1 MVVSLVLCTAAL
13 AVVGTIAGAP
23 ASASVE
29 KPGADDAAQI
39 QTFRLPNSHGAPLVP
54 NADNYAT
61 RASTPGPLLVF
72 LPATGA
78 VPAQYREFLDTAA
91 SSGYHVLG
99 LDYRNL
105 GRSVTET
112 CKADATCYTQIERNR
127 FDGSDPSRFS
137 HVDPANSVL
146 GRLQEALHYLSGH
159 DKAGDWGQYLNGSHI
174 RWGQIV
180 LAGHSQGGGE
190 SAFISHVHKV
200 RGVLMFSSPV
210 ATFNGVSASWM
221 GSPGATPPS
230 RMYGFVNSND
240 LYRNRILGSWTKL
253 DLTGDVPPTSALIPT
268 GSHALVSTLAVGNGE
283 QSHFSSVADSTPQ
296 TALGNPRYLPVWTWM
311 LKQVR

>member
-1 MVVSLVLCTAAL
+1 VSLVLCTAAL
-13 AVVGTIAGAP
+13 AVVATIAGAP

-29 KPGADDAAQI
+29 KPGSDNAAAQI

-61 RASTPGPLLVF
+61 RASTSGPLLVF

-112 CKADATCYTQIERNR
+112 CKADSTCYTQIEQNR

-159 DKAGDWGQYLNGSHI
+159 DKAGDWGQYLSGSHI

-240 LYRNRILGSWTKL
+240 LYIQRILGSWTKL
-253 DLTGDVPPTSALIPT
+253 DLSGDAPPTSALIPT

-296 TALGNPRYLPVWTWM
+296 TALGSPRYLPVWTWM
-311 LKQVR
+311 LRQAR